1 MNMFDRLV
9 DEALKNAHEL
19 SSLRAVVEKELLH
32 HDILRTLSK
41 EGLLSGLTFMG
52 GTCLRLCYGS
62 NRLSEDL
69 DFTGGKGFSKE
80 LLSNMSQVLIDN
92 LKAKYG
98 LFINISEP
106 KRESGNVDTWVIKIQ
121 TRPEQR
127 EMPTQRINIDICAI
141 PSYQPKPM
149 LLLNPYGVDMGT
161 GGLILQVESREEI
174 LADKIIAFALR
185 KNRIKYRDLWD
196 IVWLYQNNIKLSFD
210 FVDKK
215 IEDHKH
221 SNKEFINLLNKKKDA
236 LKESSANCK
245 REFITEMQ
253 RFLPV
258 DVVGNTVQQE
268 NYWLFLVNLIS
279 DFCEQI
285 TEKLK
290 VK

>member
-9 DEALKNAHEL
+9 DEALKNAIEL
-19 SSLRAVVEKELLH
+19 APLRMVVEKELLH

-69 DFTGGKGFSKE
+69 DFTGGKNFTKE
-80 LLSNMSQVLIDN
+80 LLSNMSQVLIEN
-92 LKAKYG
+92 LKAKYD
-98 LFINISEP
+98 LFVQITEP
-106 KRESGNVDTWVIKIQ
+106 KRESGNVDTWVLKIQ

-149 LLLNPYGVDMGT
+149 LLLNPYGVEMGT

-174 LADKIIAFALR
+174 LADKMIAFALR

-196 IVWLYQNNIKLSFD
+196 MAWLYQNNIKLSFD
-210 FVDKK
+210 LVQQK
-215 IEDHKH
+215 IADHKQT
-221 SNKEFINLLNKKKDA
+221 NKSFISLLNKRKDF
-236 LKESSANCK
+236 LLENSSSCK
-245 REFITEMQ
+245 QEFIAEMQ
-253 RFLPV
+253 RFLPAE
-258 DVVGNTVQQE
+258 VVKGSVQQDG
-268 NYWLFLVNLIS
+268 YWLFLLDLIS
-279 DFCEQI
+279 QFCEQI
-285 TEKLK
+285 IERLEP
-290 VK
+290 